1 MAGGGGGGEG
11 GVEEFDL
18 TALMDILSNI
28 IFFLMASFGAAVV
41 AVLPASVPTISE
53 AGDNDTARDED
64 KVTVNMR
71 LHSDGAVEISA
82 SNNDMLPEELAP
94 LDKKIAGRAG
104 KLDAV
109 AVNGHLWAIKSKYEK
124 SKNVVIV
131 PDDEVTYELL
141 VEAMD
146 MSRERHMVVNGK
158 SVYPEMFP
166 AVVVSSLVK

>member
-94 LDKKIAGRAG
+94 LDKKIAGKAG
-104 KLDAV
+104 KREAV
-109 AVNGHLWAIKSKYEK
+109 AVDGHLWAIKSKYEK